1 MSIKSEVTVNTT
13 VPEKPYYPRV
23 MVNIREGEEGC
34 KGVVVLFTS
43 KNTGIALN
51 HGPEGSSAFPGFS
64 ATNWIDCTSKNDWQP
79 CTITLTTET

>member
-1 MSIKSEVTVNTT
+1 MSIKSKVTVNT
-13 VPEKPYYPRV
+13 PEEPYYPRV

-43 KNTGIALN
+43 QSVGVALN
-51 HGPEGSSAFPGFS
+51 HGPEGSSVFTGFYADS
-64 ATNWIDCTSKNDWQP
+64 WVDCTSKADWQP